1 MWSFSGTPGSPVRHQ
16 EGDIVFVSHS
26 VTCAVAQRDLR
37 TRADE
42 EVRERAVAENAVD
55 VFAQPLGVH
64 LVIAEL
70 AAGVLRAVEVEHVDC
85 AAGTRTQRHQT
96 GQ

>member
-26 VTCAVAQRDLR
+26 VTCAPGQMM
-37 TRADE
+37 
-42 EVRERAVAENAVD
+42 D

-64 LVIAEL
+64 LVVAEL
-70 AAGVLRAVEVEHVDC
+70 AAGVVRAVEVEHVDR